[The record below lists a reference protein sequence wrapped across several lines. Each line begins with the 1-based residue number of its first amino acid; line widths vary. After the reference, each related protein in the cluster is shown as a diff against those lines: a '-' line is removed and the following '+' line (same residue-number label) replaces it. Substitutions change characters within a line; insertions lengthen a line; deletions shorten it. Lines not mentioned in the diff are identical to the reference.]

1 MPSEKY
7 VFTTRVEP
15 ISSPYSIAGMVETPS
30 TAPGSTTIIP
40 RTVYRHSWQASTA
53 NIGDNAAEW

>member
-1 MPSEKY
+1 MPSEKS

-15 ISSPYSIAGMVETPS
+15 ISSPSSIAVMVETPS

-40 RTVYRHSWQASTA
+40 RIVYRHSWQASQT
-53 NIGDNAAEW
+53 NIGDVGAEW